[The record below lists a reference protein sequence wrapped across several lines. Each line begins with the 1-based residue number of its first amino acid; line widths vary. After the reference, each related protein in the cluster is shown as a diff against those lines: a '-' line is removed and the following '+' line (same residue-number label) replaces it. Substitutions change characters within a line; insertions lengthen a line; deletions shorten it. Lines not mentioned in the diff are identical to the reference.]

1 VVGSQLDAAPCCV
14 GIRVFNYT
22 VKEKQGF
29 TPDRQKCNNFFL
41 FLLKTAFCVCYV
53 ALSHRLLVLI
63 GTLDSRSSL
72 LRGG

>member
-1 VVGSQLDAAPCCV
+1 MVGRQLDAAPCCV

-22 VKEKQGF
+22 VKEKQVF
-29 TPDRQKCNNFFL
+29 TPDMQKCNNFFL
-41 FLLKTAFCVCYV
+41 FSVKTTFCVRYV

-63 GTLDSRSSL
+63 RTLDSRSSL